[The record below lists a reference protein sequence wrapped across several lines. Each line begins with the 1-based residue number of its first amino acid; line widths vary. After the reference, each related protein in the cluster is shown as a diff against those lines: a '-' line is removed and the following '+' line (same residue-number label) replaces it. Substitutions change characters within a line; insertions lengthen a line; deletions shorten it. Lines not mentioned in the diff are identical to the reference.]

1 MKLVPL
7 NPEAYMNYN
16 EGKILSLG
24 NNYSKM
30 LFTDV
35 DVVLYFSIDLYLYP
49 KFVNSLDVLS
59 GERYTELITW

>member
-35 DVVLYFSIDLYLYP
+35 DVVLYFSIDLYL
-49 KFVNSLDVLS
+49 
-59 GERYTELITW
+59 